1 MKLYTAMPELKG
13 ASVILNKQQV
23 KTEGTL
29 PTFLYFWSMSCPQCK
44 QSIEKLNA
52 IQALYQNRLSVC
64 AVHMP
69 IEKSDYS
76 IDRLKDTTQRL
87 QLKIPIYA
95 DHELKISDAFEN
107 RIVPA
112 YYLFDDQQRLRFL
125 KVGFLAT
132 KSLQQKI
139 ERIL

>member
-1 MKLYTAMPELKG
+1 MCRSYAD
-13 ASVILNKQQV
+13 
-23 KTEGTL
+23 
-29 PTFLYFWSMSCPQCK
+29 
-44 QSIEKLNA
+44 
-52 IQALYQNRLSVC
+52 R
-64 AVHMP
+64 
-69 IEKSDYS
+69 KSDYS